1 MLQLIYIIHRF
12 ANYHKPTFQQAAYLK
27 VPYITKRIHLK
38 LYVKYMVSIRCKMM
52 VKEVLQELGLAYK
65 TINLGEVEMDDI
77 THSQREHLKIALL
90 KFGLEVMDDK
100 KAMLIEK
107 IKNVIIEMGA
117 LFGRVT
123 RNKFLLFPE

>member
-1 MLQLIYIIHRF
+1 M
-12 ANYHKPTFQQAAYLK
+12 
-27 VPYITKRIHLK
+27 K